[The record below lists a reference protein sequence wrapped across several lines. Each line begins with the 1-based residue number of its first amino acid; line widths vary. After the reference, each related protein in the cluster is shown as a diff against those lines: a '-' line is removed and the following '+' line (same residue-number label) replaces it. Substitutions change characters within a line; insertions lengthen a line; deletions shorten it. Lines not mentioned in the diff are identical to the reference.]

1 MTKTNVRCKIEKN
14 INFVSLWKNFKYYD
28 INRIINVTYNNK
40 KGIDKSMEEKR
51 CLLCDKPY
59 DYKYKMF
66 GRGCLDN
73 IYEELGIHKPL
84 RFVWNKEL
92 YLCTKVAWK
101 NHKYFLSKTKK
112 YDLTQKYIA
121 LNYLKNMNFDALKDI
136 EEKMLKD
143 IKNITPFSKDTV
155 ELMTFTL
162 NDIYKLFNYYQKFEK
177 IIKDFQNINWKE
189 IDEEVA
195 NGYIKS
201 LSFIF
206 DITKKN
212 NPISYT
218 VFYSMQ
224 YMFWQVVVIGGLFT
238 NKPLS
243 AKLLTNSLSIFG
255 KEPSDLVI
263 EDENIKKTLLESPI
277 FKKKLKQL
285 IEKYGEKKNEFIVD
299 EKSPREDTLIRFDDT
314 DLLYALHD
322 ATLLVKGT
330 RNENNKWNLEI
341 EIKDTY
347 DFTDFKDLREYADE
361 EEGKLRDIISTT
373 LNNLGVASSEYGV
386 IKTYNVK
393 IKFETKEGEF

>member
-1 MTKTNVRCKIEKN
+1 
-14 INFVSLWKNFKYYD
+14 
-28 INRIINVTYNNK
+28 
-40 KGIDKSMEEKR
+40 MEEKR
-51 CLLCDKPY
+51 CLLCNKPY

-73 IYEELGIHKPL
+73 IYGILDFHKPPK
-84 RFVWNKEL
+84 FVWNKEA
-92 YLCTKVAWK
+92 YLCTKIAWK
-101 NHKYFLSKTKK
+101 NHKYFLTKKKK
-112 YDLTQKYIA
+112 YDLAQKYIA
-121 LNYLKNMNFDALKDI
+121 FNYL
-136 EEKMLKD
+136 EKMNL
-143 IKNITPFSKDTV
+143 
-155 ELMTFTL
+155 EAL
-162 NDIYKLFNYYQKFEK
+162 NDIYKLYNYYQKFEK
-177 IIKDFQNINWKE
+177 IIKDFQNINWND
-189 IDEEVA
+189 IDVKVA

-299 EKSPREDTLIRFDDT
+299 EKSPREDTLIRFDDA

-322 ATLLVKGT
+322 AILLVKGT

>member
-1 MTKTNVRCKIEKN
+1 
-14 INFVSLWKNFKYYD
+14 
-28 INRIINVTYNNK
+28 
-40 KGIDKSMEEKR
+40 MEEKR
-51 CLLCDKPY
+51 CLLCNKPY

-73 IYEELGIHKPL
+73 IYGVLNFHKPPK
-84 RFVWNKEL
+84 FVWNKEL
-92 YLCTKVAWK
+92 YLCTKIAWK

-206 DITKKN
+206 DLTKKN
-212 NPISYT
+212 NPISYA

-224 YMFWQVVVIGGLFT
+224 YMFWQIVVIGGVFT

-243 AKLLTNSLSIFG
+243 AKLLTNSLSVIG
-255 KEPSDLVI
+255 KEPNDLII
-263 EDENIKKTLLESPI
+263 EDEEIKNILLKSPI
-277 FKKKLKQL
+277 FKKKLEQL
-285 IEKYGEKKNEFIVD
+285 IEKYGDGKKEFIVN
-299 EKSPREDTLIRFDDT
+299 EKSPREDTLIRFDDA

-322 ATLLVKGT
+322 ATLLVKGKID
-330 RNENNKWNLEI
+330 ENNKWNLEI

-347 DFTDFKDLREYADE
+347 DFTDFKELREYADE
-361 EEGKLRDIISTT
+361 ENSKTKDILSTT
-373 LNNLGVASSEYGV
+373 LNNLGVASSKYGV
-386 IKTYNVK
+386 IKVYDVE

>member
-1 MTKTNVRCKIEKN
+1 
-14 INFVSLWKNFKYYD
+14 
-28 INRIINVTYNNK
+28 
-40 KGIDKSMEEKR
+40 MEEKR
-51 CLLCDKPY
+51 CLLCNKPY

-73 IYEELGIHKPL
+73 IYGELGIRKPPK
-84 RFVWNKEL
+84 FVWNKEL

-121 LNYLKNMNFDALKDI
+121 LNYLKNMNFDALRNI
-136 EEKMLKD
+136 QEKMLKD

-155 ELMTFTL
+155 ELMNFSL

-177 IIKDFQNINWKE
+177 IIKDFQNINWND
-189 IDEEVA
+189 IDVKVA

-299 EKSPREDTLIRFDDT
+299 EKSPREDTLIRFDDA